1 MESKKGKIGV
11 NTALISLCIIVYST
25 VIRTAGLYTSRVAKQ
40 AGWLSPIVAGV
51 VIIYLVSQLN
61 TLLVQH
67 PGLSLM
73 EIYEGV
79 TGKILTKI
87 IAFIYLIWITLDTAL
102 NLRFYSVRL
111 TSALY
116 PNISEEF
123 FIVITLIV
131 TSVFIVK
138 AGLVVASRM
147 FIILFG
153 ITGVGFFILS
163 GLMIPMISIEKL
175 FPISYLDIIPIIKSS
190 PVLIASWS
198 FITIIFISSDNI
210 IGMKEFK
217 KRGIQTVLFLLFS
230 TILLLVTM
238 YGIISSAIIPR
249 VSYAYL
255 LGVEQINLLRSI
267 QGLDSILILLWI
279 FSDIALLSCLSLACL
294 KLMKYIFNVQD
305 ASLYTYIFT
314 IIVYYITILLADNRY
329 QTVDFTYNYAMYM
342 NIALYL
348 FVPILMSWIYKI
360 RSKATKALIKSN
372 NAKKQA

>member
-102 NLRFYSVRL
+102 NLRSYSVRL

-138 AGLVVASRM
+138 AGLVVAS
-147 FIILFG
+147 
-153 ITGVGFFILS
+153 
-163 GLMIPMISIEKL
+163 
-175 FPISYLDIIPIIKSS
+175 YL
-190 PVLIASWS
+190 
-198 FITIIFISSDNI
+198 
-210 IGMKEFK
+210 E
-217 KRGIQTVLFLLFS
+217 
-230 TILLLVTM
+230 
-238 YGIISSAIIPR
+238 
-249 VSYAYL
+249 
-255 LGVEQINLLRSI
+255 
-267 QGLDSILILLWI
+267 
-279 FSDIALLSCLSLACL
+279 
-294 KLMKYIFNVQD
+294 
-305 ASLYTYIFT
+305 
-314 IIVYYITILLADNRY
+314 
-329 QTVDFTYNYAMYM
+329 
-342 NIALYL
+342 
-348 FVPILMSWIYKI
+348 
-360 RSKATKALIKSN
+360 
-372 NAKKQA
+372 